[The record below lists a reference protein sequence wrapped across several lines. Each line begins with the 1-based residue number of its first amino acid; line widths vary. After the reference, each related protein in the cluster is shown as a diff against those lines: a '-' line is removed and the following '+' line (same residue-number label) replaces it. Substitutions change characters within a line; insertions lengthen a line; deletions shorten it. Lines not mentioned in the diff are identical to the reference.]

1 MRKSIEQA
9 PTAERAHKRNKKT
22 CRTSPD
28 VGAEEENHN
37 VGRGLTDQK
46 GLNRG

>member
-1 MRKSIEQA
+1 MRKSVEQA

-28 VGAEEENHN
+28 IGAEEENHN
-37 VGRGLTDQK
+37 VGQGPT
-46 GLNRG
+46 